1 MSYSESAIER
11 LRDRFGPGESA
22 TLPILL
28 SVLIVLGVWQ
38 LAAGLVQPTSF
49 PNAVELAAAF
59 GRAFGPE
66 ARFSPWEQY
75 PITIMRVLLAA
86 TLCMVIGTVLG
97 IVMGTSDRAEEYLI
111 VYVLATFAFPSVIW
125 AFFAVLWFGL
135 STWFTTV
142 FPVFM
147 VVMPYV
153 AINVYEG
160 ITDLEAELPEMAH
173 SFDASEGMIWKDI
186 YIPHLYPHIFAN
198 ARLTLTLAWKITL
211 VGEIF
216 GTTEGVGRVINSFFR
231 ANQNDMILAWVVP
244 MMVLVFLAERVLSAV
259 ERRAFSWRTETDRTM
274 TA

>member
-1 MSYSESAIER
+1 MSYRESTVER
-11 LRDRFGPGESA
+11 VRDRLDVGRAEA
-22 TLPILL
+22 LPILL
-28 SVLIVLGVWQ
+28 SVVIVVGVWQ
-38 LAAGLVQPTSF
+38 LAAGLVPAYSF

-66 ARFSPWEQY
+66 ARFSPLEEY
-75 PITIMRVLLAA
+75 PITIMRVLLSA
-86 TLCMVIGTVLG
+86 TICMVVGTVLG
-97 IVMGTSDRAEEYLI
+97 IVMGTSERAEEYLI

-125 AFFAVLWFGL
+125 AFFAVLWVGL

-142 FPVFM
+142 FPVVM

-160 ITDLEAELPEMAH
+160 ITDLDSELPEMAH
-173 SFDASEGMIWKDI
+173 SFDATGWMVWKDI

-244 MMVLVFLAERVLSAV
+244 MMVLVFLGERVLSAV

>member
-1 MSYSESAIER
+1 MSHGESTVER
-11 LRDRFGPGESA
+11 LRGRLAPGESA
-22 TLPILL
+22 ALPILL
-28 SVLIVLGVWQ
+28 SVVVVLGVWQ
-38 LAAGLVQPTSF
+38 LAAGLVPAYSF

-75 PITIMRVLLAA
+75 PITILRVLLAA
-86 TLCMVIGTVLG
+86 TLCMVVGTVLG
-97 IVMGTSDRAEEYLI
+97 IVMGTSERAEEYLI

-125 AFFAVLWFGL
+125 AFFAVLWVGL

-160 ITDLEAELPEMAH
+160 IADLDAELPEMAH
-173 SFDASEGMIWKDI
+173 SFDASQWMVWKDI
-186 YIPHLYPHIFAN
+186 YVPHLYPHIFAN

-216 GTTEGVGRVINSFFR
+216 GTTEGIGRVINSFFR

-244 MMVLVFLAERVLSAV
+244 MMVLVFAAERVLTVV
-259 ERRAFSWRTETDRTM
+259 ERRAFSWRVETDRTM